1 MELPRSTNVL
11 IVGAGPTGLAASLS
25 LIHHEFRDFVI
36 VDAAVK
42 GENSSRAI
50 VVHAA
55 TLEALDAIG
64 CGDELVS
71 KGIKVAK
78 MRFDTR
84 VSELVRIQFD
94 ALSPYTRHPYAL
106 VIPQT
111 FTEGVLGE
119 KLASFGV
126 TVYRPLKVVDVKV
139 NADDGN
145 LADVVFDD
153 GRVITT
159 RYIIAADGA
168 HSTIRTV
175 VGIAFVD
182 PKSDCADD
190 SGILQQVALA
200 DVTFDT
206 LDSNEPYFRGVM
218 SPNNFS
224 LCASL
229 PSTFNEHLAKETG
242 NLTEGRIY
250 RIVCGVPQAE
260 GEVPHSPS
268 KEYMQTLFDKFGPLD
283 FSSDPAVNPSGK
295 GVCIKDIIWYSRFR
309 THSAIADTFFTR
321 LSPGNSS
328 EFKGPAILLVGDA
341 AHIHSPAGG
350 QGMNLG
356 IRDAVFLGEVLA
368 KHVKATESM
377 PVSEADQILTEF
389 VTERRA
395 RALEVIGFTK
405 TLLSIGGM
413 KDENV
418 AWWLPVSKVTLRNW
432 ALWML
437 GKVYYL
443 RRQAAWSISGLGRR

>member
-1 MELPRSTNVL
+1 MELPRSTSVL
-11 IVGAGPTGLAASLS
+11 IVGAGPTGLATSLS
-25 LIHHEFRDFVI
+25 LIHYGFKDFVV

-42 GENSSRAI
+42 GDNGSRAI
-50 VVHAA
+50 AVHAA

-71 KGIKVAK
+71 KGTKTAK

-84 VSELVRIQFD
+84 VAELAHIQFD

-106 VIPQT
+106 IIPQT
-111 FTEGVLGE
+111 FTESVLGE

-126 TVYRPLKVVDVKV
+126 TVYRPHKVVDLKI
-139 NADDGN
+139 NANDGN

-153 GRVITT
+153 GQVIIT

-168 HSTIRTV
+168 HSTIRTA

-182 PKSDCADD
+182 PKSDCTDD
-190 SGILQQVALA
+190 SGILQQAALA
-200 DVTFDT
+200 DVTFDA
-206 LDSNEPYFRGVM
+206 LNLNEPHFRGVM

-229 PSTFNEHLAKETG
+229 PSTFNEYLAKEIG
-242 NLTEGRIY
+242 KPTEGKIY
-250 RIVCGVPQAE
+250 RIVCGVPQAK
-260 GEVPHSPS
+260 GVVPHSPS
-268 KEYMQTLFDKFGPLD
+268 KEYMQTLIDEFGPLD
-283 FSSDPAVNPSGK
+283 LSSHPDVNPSGK
-295 GVCIKDIIWYSRFR
+295 GVCIKDILWSSRFR

-321 LSPGNSS
+321 FSPGDPS
-328 EFKGPAILLVGDA
+328 EFQGPAILLVGDA

-356 IRDAVFLGEVLA
+356 IRDAVFLGEALA
-368 KHVKATESM
+368 KHIKATESM

-395 RALEVIGFTK
+395 RALEVIGLTK

-418 AWWLPVSKVTLRNW
+418 AWWLPVSKVTLRDW

-443 RRQAAWSISGLGRR
+443 RREAAWSISGLGRR